1 MDGWI
6 VLEEK
11 TVGAIDIR
19 LLAGST
25 LRALKGAGA
34 SERTLKVYECTG
46 FGELCRR
53 FEARGAMQYSPELAD
68 VVVRE
73 VRADFERG
81 AFSSWKWTAVRRG
94 AALLDVFDRTGSV
107 DLAPLSPWN
116 VLRLPPTSGQVADQ
130 GNLHALVWAAQQRL
144 RELGVTPKTLQHYR
158 YEGFDPIVR
167 AHQEQGL
174 TRYSAAVT
182 AGLVDRSRAL
192 LGQGS
197 MRPSVWRNVRK
208 CAAILDELSGTGG
221 LRRQLLPHW
230 GLRHPGEAFAA
241 ALEGFCVE
249 AGRLGWGAG
258 TVQAARSAVRQFLFA
273 VEDAGIII
281 TTVGGLTAGAVSDAV
296 TAVARRRHGGA
307 AIWLFAVRAFL
318 RHLHDAGATRSD
330 LSLSL
335 PRLAAPRRVVR
346 EGFAAEEVRTLLD
359 ATIGD
364 SIIQKRDRAIMTLAA
379 QTGLR
384 AGDLARL
391 QRSDIDW
398 RTSEIRL
405 VQAKTGRAVC
415 LPLSA
420 ASGNAVADYLLNYR
434 TPGDSPFLFVC
445 CAGPIRPLDPRTIS
459 AVVTRYMRRC
469 DLVGRVPRRGAH
481 SFRRGLGTRMLE
493 AEVSIDTLRQV
504 LGHTHIDSARPY
516 LSVHEAGLKDC
527 AISLAAAV
535 QAGEPR

>member
-1 MDGWI
+1 MDGWL

-11 TVGAIDIR
+11 TVAAISIR
-19 LLAGST
+19 LLAGSA
-25 LRALKGAGA
+25 LRALQSAGA

-53 FEARGAMQYSPELAD
+53 FEACGATEYTPELAD

-73 VRADFERG
+73 VWGDFERG

-94 AALLDVFDRTGSV
+94 AALLDVFHRTGSV
-107 DLAPLSPWN
+107 DLAPLPPWN
-116 VLRLPPTSGQVADQ
+116 VLRLPPTPGQWDEQ
-130 GNLHALVWAAQQRL
+130 GNLHALVWAAQERL
-144 RELGVTPKTLQHYR
+144 RELGVSAKTLQHYR
-158 YEGFDPIVR
+158 YDGFDPIVR
-167 AHQEQGL
+167 AHQDQRL

-192 LGQGS
+192 LEQGA

-208 CAAILDELSGTGG
+208 CAAVLEELSDTGG
-221 LRRQLLPHW
+221 LQRRLLPHW
-230 GLRHPGEAFAA
+230 GLRHPCQAFAA
-241 ALEGFCVE
+241 ALEGFCVG
-249 AGRLGWGAG
+249 ADRLGWGEG

-273 VEDAGIII
+273 VEDAGI
-281 TTVGGLTAGAVSDAV
+281 TAVGGLSAGAVSDAV
-296 TAVARRRHGGA
+296 TAVAQRRHGGA
-307 AIWLFAVRAFL
+307 TTWLFAVRAFL
-318 RHLHDAGATRSD
+318 RHLHDVGATRGD
-330 LSLSL
+330 LSLSV
-335 PRLAAPRRVVR
+335 PGRAASRRVVR
-346 EGFAAEEVRTLLD
+346 EGFAAEEVRTLLE
-359 ATIGD
+359 ATVGD

-398 RTSEIRL
+398 RTSEIQL
-405 VQAKTGRAVC
+405 VQAKTGQALC
-415 LPLSA
+415 LPLGA
-420 ASGNAVADYLLNYR
+420 ASGNAIADYLLNYR
-434 TPGDSPFLFVC
+434 TPGDSPYLFVC
-445 CAGPIRPLDPRTIS
+445 CTGPIRPLGPRTVS

-481 SFRRGLGTRMLE
+481 SFRRGLGTRLLE
-493 AEVSIDTLRQV
+493 ADVPIDTLRQV
-504 LGHTHIDSARPY
+504 LGHKHIDSARPY

-535 QAGEPR
+535 QPGEPR

>member
-11 TVGAIDIR
+11 TVEAIGIR

-25 LRALKGAGA
+25 LRALTGAGA

-53 FEARGAMQYSPELAD
+53 FEARGATEFSPELAD

-73 VRADFERG
+73 VWADFERG
-81 AFSSWKWTAVRRG
+81 ALSSWKWTAVRRG

-107 DLAPLSPWN
+107 DLAPLPPWN
-116 VLRLPPTSGQVADQ
+116 VLRLPPTPGQLADQ
-130 GNLHALVWAAQQRL
+130 GNLHALVWTAQERL
-144 RELGVTPKTLQHYR
+144 RELGVSAKTLQHYR
-158 YEGFDPIVR
+158 YDGFDPIVR

-182 AGLVDRSRAL
+182 AELVDRSRAL
-192 LGQGS
+192 LEQQA
-197 MRPSVWRNVRK
+197 MRASVWRDVRK
-208 CAAILDELSGTGG
+208 CAAVLDELSGTGG
-221 LRRQLLPHW
+221 LQRRLLPHW
-230 GLRHPGEAFAA
+230 GLRHPGKAFDA
-241 ALEGFCVE
+241 ALDGFCVD
-249 AGRLGWGAG
+249 AGRLGWGEG
-258 TVQAARSAVRQFLFA
+258 TVASARSAVRQFLFA
-273 VEDAGIII
+273 LEDAGITTPSGI
-281 TTVGGLTAGAVSDAV
+281 TSGAVSDAV
-296 TAVARRRHGGA
+296 TASAQRRHGGLS
-307 AIWLFAVRAFL
+307 IWLFVVTAFL
-318 RHLHDAGATRSD
+318 RHLHDAGATGRD
-330 LSLSL
+330 LSVSV
-335 PRLAAPRRVVR
+335 PSRAAPRRVVR
-346 EGFAAEEVRTLLD
+346 EGFAAGEVRTLLEATVGD
-359 ATIGD
+359 A
-364 SIIQKRDRAIMTLAA
+364 IIQKRDRAIMTLAA

-398 RTSEIRL
+398 RASEIRL
-405 VQAKTGRAVC
+405 VQAKTGHVLC
-415 LPLSA
+415 LPLGVD
-420 ASGNAVADYLLNYR
+420 SGNAIADYLLNYR
-434 TPGDSPFLFVC
+434 TPGDSPSLFVC
-445 CAGPIRPLDPRTIS
+445 CAGPIRPLGPRTVS

-481 SFRRGLGTRMLE
+481 SFRRGLGTRLLE

-516 LSVHEAGLKDC
+516 LAVNEAGLKDC